1 MNTTIVD
8 YRIGNSLHFSQAL
21 KKGASIVVVGSMFV
35 YSVKELGVLLN
46 FPSQKEQEDIL
57 EYDFFESNI
66 NN

>member
-35 YSVKELGVLLN
+35 YSVKELGVLL
-46 FPSQKEQEDIL
+46 
-57 EYDFFESNI
+57 
-66 NN
+66 